1 MGFKFSRVLPP
12 VTFVTPLPMEYFL
25 FLYEETEVQRD
36 QELVQGHTAWGHP
49 ARGCTEAFPLTGRFR
64 RPSRT
69 PFSFTTSHRLP
80 AARSQAVLHDAAYEI
95 ASLLLV
101 CSLIHSSHA
110 GRKANLDQQQQNQQ
124 EQRDQVRRRVGG
136 GERKRE
142 QGRHT
147 PGRLEQSLW
156 PLTHNRL
163 PQ

>member
-1 MGFKFSRVLPP
+1 
-12 VTFVTPLPMEYFL
+12 MEYFP
-25 FLYEETEVQRD
+25 FLYEETEVQRG
-36 QELVQGHTAWGHP
+36 QEPIQGHTAWVHP
-49 ARGCTEAFPLTGRFR
+49 ARGCTEAFRLTGRLR
-64 RPSRT
+64 RPFCT

-80 AARSQAVLHDAAYEI
+80 TAQSQVVLHDAACEI

-110 GRKANLDQQQQNQQ
+110 GRKANLEQQQQNQQ

-136 GERKRE
+136 REGKRD
-142 QGRHT
+142 QGPHT

-156 PLTHNRL
+156 TLTHNRL